1 MAKEPTEKQLAARK
15 AFGEAAKARAEA
27 RKNQTVTAGPE
38 TATVTNPVET
48 KISNEDVIQVM
59 KAQIEELKKMV
70 FQSQKPATEAL
81 QSPQAQIT
89 SQGIIGTFNK
99 YNTDPNYYPDY
110 SERLAAEPRLARFA
124 FGENWELEQSV
135 SLSSYT
141 TIDNRRI
148 SEPKFTIQLIG
159 KVFDENGED
168 TGQRYVRKQM
178 IWHEDPDSAL
188 AVAKEN
194 GLKVEDYQE
203 KEFLDEMRYIRVR
216 DWLLENWY
224 PPTNTNKKSQ
234 TRQQVI
240 GNQVVDVYE
249 ASSVEASTI
258 PFNTLNG
265 KVKN

>member
-27 RKNQTVTAGPE
+27 KKTQTAGPE
-38 TATVTNPVET
+38 TVTVTNPVET
-48 KISNEDVIQVM
+48 KISNEDDIQSM
-59 KAQIEELKKMV
+59 KAQIEELKQLV
-70 FQSQKPATEAL
+70 FQSQRPVTAAP
-81 QSPQAQIT
+81 QSPQIT
-89 SQGIIGTFNK
+89 SQGLIGTLNK

-159 KVFDENGED
+159 KVFDEDGED

-194 GLKVEDYQE
+194 GLNVEDYQE
-203 KEFLDEMRYIRVR
+203 KEFLDEMRYLRVR

-224 PPTNTNKKSQ
+224 APTNTSTKSK

-249 ASSVEASTI
+249 VSSTTTASI
-258 PFNTLNG
+258 PFGSLNG

>member
-1 MAKEPTEKQLAARK
+1 MPKKEWTPEERQAFAEKMKAARNK
-15 AFGEAAKARAEA
+15 
-27 RKNQTVTAGPE
+27 TTTAGPE

-48 KISNEDVIQVM
+48 KISNEDDIQVM

-81 QSPQAQIT
+81 QSPQAQQGAQIT
-89 SQGIIGTFNK
+89 SQGLIGTLHK

-159 KVFDENGED
+159 KVFDENGDD

-194 GLKVEDYQE
+194 GLNVEDYQE

>member
-1 MAKEPTEKQLAARK
+1 MPKKEWTEEERK
-15 AFGEAAKARAEA
+15 AFAEKMKAARNKTTNAPTVKVPQTETTVSTEATIEEMR
-27 RKNQTVTAGPE
+27 
-38 TATVTNPVET
+38 
-48 KISNEDVIQVM
+48 
-59 KAQIEELKKMV
+59 AQIEELKNMV
-70 FQSQKPATEAL
+70 FQSQKPVTAAP

-89 SQGIIGTFNK
+89 SQGLIGTLHK

-110 SERLAAEPRLARFA
+110 SERLAQEPRLARFA

-141 TIDNRRI
+141 TIDNRRV

-159 KVFDENGED
+159 KVFDDNGDD

-224 PPTNTNKKSQ
+224 APTNTNKKSQ

>member
-1 MAKEPTEKQLAARK
+1 MPKKEWTDEERK
-15 AFGEAAKARAEA
+15 AFAAKMAASRQ
-27 RKNQTVTAGPE
+27 KK
-38 TATVTNPVET
+38 ATVTPET
-48 KISNEDVIQVM
+48 ETTVSNEDTLEAM
-59 KAQIEELKKMV
+59 KAQIEELKQLV
-70 FQSQKPATEAL
+70 FKSQKPTEA
-81 QSPQAQIT
+81 PQGAQIT
-89 SQGIIGTFNK
+89 AQGLIGTFNK

-159 KVFDENGED
+159 KVFDDNGDD
-168 TGQRYVRKQM
+168 TSQRYVRKQM

-188 AVAKEN
+188 VVAKEN

-224 PPTNTNKKSQ
+224 SAPNTVKKSK

-249 ASSVEASTI
+249 VSSTNTASI
-258 PFNTLNG
+258 PFGSLKG
-265 KVKN
+265 KVKD

>member
-1 MAKEPTEKQLAARK
+1 MPKKEWTDEERK
-15 AFGEAAKARAEA
+15 AFAEKMAASRANKQPAKITE
-27 RKNQTVTAGPE
+27 E
-38 TATVTNPVET
+38 TQT
-48 KISNEDVIQVM
+48 KIHNEDDIEQM
-59 KAQIEELKKMV
+59 KAQIEELKQLV
-70 FQSQKPATEAL
+70 FQSQRPAERPAERPTEQA
-81 QSPQAQIT
+81 PQGPQIT
-89 SQGIIGTFNK
+89 ATGMIGTLHK

-110 SERLAAEPRLARFA
+110 SERLAVEPRLARFA

-159 KVFDENGED
+159 KVFDEDGED

-188 AVAKEN
+188 AVAKDN
-194 GLKVEDYQE
+194 GLNVKDYQE

-224 PPTNTNKKSQ
+224 APSNTNKKSK

-249 ASSVEASTI
+249 VSSTTTASI

-265 KVKN
+265 KVKD